1 MNTLLV
7 QAARHGR
14 LLLILG
20 LLAGIGLPELTLAL
34 KPWIGEMIAGLI
46 FLAALRMGPRQALG
60 AARELGS
67 YVAMT
72 LLFQLMLPLAL
83 TLIFLGAGW
92 TGPLATAL
100 ILATAAAPIS
110 GSPNLTIMT
119 GHDPAPALRL
129 VIIGTAALPLT
140 VLPIFWLLPELGD
153 SSVVLAAAGRLLL
166 IILLTA
172 GSAFFLHARF
182 LQHQRAGA
190 IAAIDGL
197 SAIVLGMVVIGLMSA
212 VGPAIRSDPLG
223 LLLNLTM
230 AFLTNFGLQI
240 LVALGLHARGRHAT
254 AVPLAIVAGNRNM
267 ALFLTALPL
276 SVMDPLLLFIG
287 CYQIPM
293 YMTPFLLGRLYRRI
307 GEAGRQAG

>member
-1 MNTLLV
+1 MI
-7 QAARHGR
+7 
-14 LLLILG
+14 LIDR
-20 LLAGIGLPELTLAL
+20 
-34 KPWIGEMIAGLI
+34 GEPGS
-46 FLAALRMGPRQALG
+46 G
-60 AARELGS
+60 AS
-67 YVAMT
+67 Y
-72 LLFQLMLPLAL
+72 
-83 TLIFLGAGW
+83 GNG
-92 TGPLATAL
+92 G
-100 ILATAAAPIS
+100 
-110 GSPNLTIMT
+110 
-119 GHDPAPALRL
+119 
-129 VIIGTAALPLT
+129 
-140 VLPIFWLLPELGD
+140 
-153 SSVVLAAAGRLLL
+153 VLAACSIVPVTVPGLLRKAPRMLLDPDQPLFLKWSYLPRLAPWLRNYL
-166 IILLTA
+166 GNCRPERVRQIARALHALTA
-172 GSAFFLHARF
+172 NQMTERPVMFAAAKFVATPMEGRVRLTGIVEFGGLEAPPSHARF

-197 SAIVLGMVVIGLMSA
+197 SAIVLGVVVIGLMSA